1 MNVFKCRYLQKLLLW
16 YNECDNY
23 LYFEDYHE
31 RSDRLFTGR
40 FEDSKFLIIME
51 SLFIACVSVLFVHQ
65 NKIIADSICEAT
77 QIPFDLA
84 LTVTSAGFGYNII
97 ILLLVAE
104 IIFAVL
110 FIEKFIPRLIDKI
123 VWGY

>member
-1 MNVFKCRYLQKLLLW
+1 M
-16 YNECDNY
+16 
-23 LYFEDYHE
+23 
-31 RSDRLFTGR
+31 FTGR
-40 FEDSKFLIIME
+40 FEDSSFLIIME
-51 SLFIACVSVLFVHQ
+51 SLFISCVSVLFLHN

-104 IIFAVL
+104 IILAVL
-110 FIEKFIPRLIDKI
+110 FIEKFIPMFVDKL

>member
-1 MNVFKCRYLQKLLLW
+1 M
-16 YNECDNY
+16 
-23 LYFEDYHE
+23 
-31 RSDRLFTGR
+31 FTGR
-40 FEDSKFLIIME
+40 FEDSKFLIIMV
-51 SLFIACVSVLFVHQ
+51 SLFITCVSVLFVHQ

-77 QIPFDLA
+77 KIPFDLA

-104 IIFAVL
+104 IILAVL

>member
-1 MNVFKCRYLQKLLLW
+1 M
-16 YNECDNY
+16 
-23 LYFEDYHE
+23 
-31 RSDRLFTGR
+31 FTGR
-40 FEDSKFLIIME
+40 FEDNIFLIVME
-51 SLFIACVSVLFVHQ
+51 SLFISCVSVLFLHN

-84 LTVTSAGFGYNII
+84 LTFTSAGFGNNII

-104 IIFAVL
+104 IILAVL
-110 FIEKFIPRLIDKI
+110 FIEKFIPMFVDKL

>member
-1 MNVFKCRYLQKLLLW
+1 MFLNVGIFKDYFLCYNRY
-16 YNECDNY
+16 DNY
-23 LYFEDYHE
+23 LYVENYQG
-31 RSDRLFTGR
+31 RNGRLLTGR
-40 FEDSKFLIIME
+40 FEDSKFLIVME
-51 SLFIACVSVLFVHQ
+51 SLFIACCSVLFVHQ

-77 QIPFDLA
+77 KIPFDLA

-104 IIFAVL
+104 IIFTVL

-123 VWGY
+123 VWGC